1 MFAESWLKML
11 CHTETNYEDD
21 MSDNYDDRKFDD
33 AMITQMKNQLGD
45 SICTVKFKKA
55 DDSEREMKCTTN
67 IRYIP
72 EEKMPKKSDEG
83 NNDRKLFIVFDT
95 DINEWR
101 SFRYER
107 IISFF
112 YPGNA
117 PSNYPP
123 GNRVFP

>member
-1 MFAESWLKML
+1 
-11 CHTETNYEDD
+11 
-21 MSDNYDDRKFDD
+21 MSDDYDDRKFDD
-33 AMITQMKNQLGD
+33 ALITQWRGQLGD
-45 SICTVKFKKA
+45 TICTVKFTKA
-55 DDSEREMKCTTN
+55 DGEEREMKCTTN
-67 IRYIP
+67 LRYIP

-95 DINEWR
+95 EKSEWR

-107 IISFF
+107 VLTFY

-123 GNRVFP
+123 ATRVFP